1 MNQNFSEIIEKL
13 KIEHAENLAQMPL
26 PMGAEEFLKTKIFE
40 QDSETVVFMLKLAWV
55 FGAQAGQQAVTQAQ
69 ILEQMPQ
76 RRRVEA

>member
-1 MNQNFSEIIEKL
+1 MNFSEIIEKL

-26 PMGAEEFLKTKIFE
+26 PLGAEEFLKTKIFE

-69 ILEQMPQ
+69 MLEQQPQ

>member
-1 MNQNFSEIIEKL
+1 MNQNFSEVIEKL

-26 PMGAEEFLKTKIFE
+26 PLGAEEFLKTKIFE

-55 FGAQAGQQAVTQAQ
+55 FGAQAGQQAVAQAQ
-69 ILEQMPQ
+69 MLEQMPQ